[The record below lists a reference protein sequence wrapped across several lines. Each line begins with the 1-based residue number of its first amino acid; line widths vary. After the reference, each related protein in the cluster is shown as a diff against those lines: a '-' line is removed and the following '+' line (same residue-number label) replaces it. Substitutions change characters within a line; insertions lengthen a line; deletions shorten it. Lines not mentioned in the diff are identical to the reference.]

1 MPSVTDAIQAAG
13 WLWRG
18 VVVWQ
23 KSSARPAIGE
33 FRRETEFVVYGSKGK
48 PNLHSRR
55 CFPGVFKYPV
65 NAATKVHIT
74 GKPTELL
81 KELMGIVVEG
91 GTVLDP
97 FLGGGTTA
105 HAALL
110 TGRKCI
116 GVELSPEYAKL
127 SAKRLQE
134 IA

>member
-1 MPSVTDAIQAAG
+1 M
-13 WLWRG
+13 
-18 VVVWQ
+18 
-23 KSSARPAIGE
+23 
-33 FRRETEFVVYGSKGK
+33 
-48 PNLHSRR
+48 
-55 CFPGVFKYPV
+55 FKCPV

-74 GKPTELL
+74 GKPVALL
-81 KELMGIVVEG
+81 QELMGVVVDG

-127 SAKRLQE
+127 SAERLLE